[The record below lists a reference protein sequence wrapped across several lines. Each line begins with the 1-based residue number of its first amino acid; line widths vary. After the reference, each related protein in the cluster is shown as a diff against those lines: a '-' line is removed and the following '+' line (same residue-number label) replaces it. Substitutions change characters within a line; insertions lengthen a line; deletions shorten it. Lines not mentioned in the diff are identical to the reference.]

1 MRGSSKCA
9 FLCFLIVLL
18 CGVSAGA
25 EADNPSLVIEELDY
39 AVPASVDLSGNKYIG
54 YAGQL
59 PSVLSL
65 VNDDGTVSVA
75 AADAKAQKTYVYE
88 YGRDMKLTRTL
99 QFQNEFS
106 LLGAFAKDTT
116 ENGGNYYFF
125 YASPSGK
132 GAENMAAVKYDKDA
146 KKLLTY
152 KLNAHAANSM
162 DGVKQ
167 PFDAGTCR
175 LELSGSMLAVYFARL
190 MFNGHQASYGFVLD
204 KDTFERVDNGATT
217 NDQEAARKIM
227 PYVSHSFNQF
237 IVPVDDGFV
246 FADHGDAYPRA
257 FAFARWQTKDRTKR
271 TTAFKFT
278 GGSGQNATYAEM
290 GGLAKTQAGFLFAG
304 TYGKSAAGARNLFVL
319 NVAGDMSSCAAPVY
333 LTAYTKAEGHAAH
346 PKITALDRNR
356 YLLMWELCEYSTQSA
371 NAVVSDAT
379 GYKATYMMI
388 VDETGNPM
396 TGITQLPAGT
406 RLNMN
411 DVLRYNKA
419 TGTVHWAVS
428 TGGRVFG
435 VWSFNPDQSID
446 TLARA
451 DVSVFDKPVP
461 AEPEHFKY
469 TVKGK
474 GESRTITITKYSGP
488 INNLIIPEDING
500 IPVTIIGKNAFAQSS
515 VTTVVLPAGLKAI
528 EDQAF
533 WYSNITALVIPESVE
548 SIGKQ
553 AFSFC
558 KSLMTVTLPENIQT
572 IREFAFMDCP
582 KLTTVIIPEDS
593 DMTLGYGAFDKCP
606 KLDERSLQVI
616 ARF

>member
-1 MRGSSKCA
+1 MRGLGTFKYI
-9 FLCFLIVLL
+9 FLYVAIGLL
-18 CGVSAGA
+18 CGICAGVW
-25 EADNPSLVIEELDY
+25 ADNPSLVIEELDY
-39 AVPASVDLSGNKYIG
+39 AVSASVDLSGNKYIG

-59 PSVLSL
+59 PSVMSF
-65 VNDDGTVSVA
+65 VNDDGTVSVST
-75 AADAKAQKTYVYE
+75 ADTKAQKTYVYE
-88 YGRDMKLTRTL
+88 YGSDMKLLRTL

-106 LLGAFAKDTT
+106 LLGAFTKDS
-116 ENGGNYYFF
+116 EGNYYFF

-132 GAENMAAVKYDKDA
+132 SAENMAAVKYDKDG

-175 LELSGSMLAVYFARL
+175 LELSGSLLAVYFARL

-204 KDTFERVDNGATT
+204 KDTFERADNGATT
-217 NDQEAARKIM
+217 NDKEAARKIM

-278 GGSGQNATYAEM
+278 GGTGQNATYAEM

-304 TYGKSAAGARNLFVL
+304 TYGKSAAGSRNVFVL
-319 NVAGDMSSCAAPVY
+319 GVAGDMSSCGDPVY
-333 LTAYTKAEGHAAH
+333 LTSYTKNDGHAAH
-346 PKITALDRNR
+346 PKITALDGNR

-371 NAVVSDAT
+371 NAVVSDMT
-379 GYKATYMMI
+379 GYKSAYMMI
-388 VDETGNPM
+388 IDETGKPL
-396 TGITQLPAGT
+396 TETKQLPAGV

-411 DVLRYNKA
+411 DVLRYNKT
-419 TGTVHWAVS
+419 TGNVHWAVS
-428 TGGRVFG
+428 AGGKVFG

-446 TLARA
+446 AKI
-451 DVSVFDKPVP
+451 DVLVFDKPAI

-474 GESRTITITKYSGP
+474 QGENQTITITKYAGP
-488 INNLIIPEDING
+488 VNNLIIPEQING
-500 IPVTIIGKNAFAQSS
+500 IPVTVIGKNAFAQSS
-515 VTTVVLPAGLKAI
+515 VTMVVLPAGLKVI

-533 WYSNITALVIPESVE
+533 WYSNITALVIPEGVE

-553 AFSFC
+553 SFSFC
-558 KSLMTVTLPENIQT
+558 KSLVTVTLPKSM
-572 IREFAFMDCP
+572 RAVKEFAFMDCP
-582 KLTTVIIPEDS
+582 QLTTVTIPEDS
-593 DMTLGYGAFDKCP
+593 DMALGYGAFDKCP
-606 KLDERSLQVI
+606 KLDERSRRVI
-616 ARF
+616 SSF